1 MDKGGH
7 QESMYKKTVRVSP
20 HGKIIAF
27 LSQVF
32 RNSSVSPED
41 VIEGLHPSGDR
52 MLDIGCGDGQLC
64 FRFNKNFKKLYG
76 IDVSKYRIEKAQNS
90 TPGNNKYYFSV
101 ADMDSKLPF
110 KDNYFDVITIIT
122 TFQYSYDPY
131 FTLQEINR
139 VLRKGGVLF
148 IELSNLAWF
157 VYRLQLLFGKQIF
170 TSMAYKQVW
179 DGGVLHYF
187 TYDSLIKIIENNGFS
202 INKVT
207 CTGIFR
213 KIKLIYPKLLA
224 SDIFIYAKKK

>member
-1 MDKGGH
+1 MDKSSY
-7 QESMYKKTVRVSP
+7 QESMYKKSIRVSP
-20 HGKIIAF
+20 HGKVIAY
-27 LSQVF
+27 LSQLF
-32 RNSSVSPED
+32 HNSSVSPED
-41 VIEGLHPSGDR
+41 VIEEFRPSGNR

-64 FRFNKNFKKLYG
+64 FRFEKNFKEIYG
-76 IDVSKYRIEKAQNS
+76 IDVSKYRIEKAQNKTS
-90 TPGNNKYYFSV
+90 NSKYFFSV

-110 KDNYFDVITIIT
+110 KDNYFDVVTIIT
-122 TFQYSYDPY
+122 TFQYCYNPF

-139 VLRKGGVLF
+139 VLRKNGMLF
-148 IELSNLAWF
+148 IELSNIAWF

-170 TSMAYKQVW
+170 TSLAYKQVW

-187 TYDSLIKIIENNGFS
+187 TYDSLIRIIKDGGFN